1 MIAPLTICQAN
12 LSNQGFPH
20 LFTFHKLSYMNHI
33 YTCET
38 CGRLNYAKLSSDNL
52 SSDES
57 FAFPS
62 SCDGRYVSYF
72 NLMPDG
78 SPVAPHESHGSHG
91 AVVLDHLA
99 ADGTGLT
106 AGELAI
112 VAVLEVDADFSS
124 GFHLELI
131 HCLTGCGVDKMIT
144 GIGRHSLHL
153 LFDVLGSLPVLI
165 FCTQVFYIHKKEM

>member
-1 MIAPLTICQAN
+1 MPAAVLIADEAGKQSLLHAV
-12 LSNQGFPH
+12 LVGLDH
-20 LFTFHKLSYMNHI
+20 L
-33 YTCET
+33 
-38 CGRLNYAKLSSDNL
+38 
-52 SSDES
+52 
-57 FAFPS
+57 
-62 SCDGRYVSYF
+62 
-72 NLMPDG
+72 
-78 SPVAPHESHGSHG
+78 
-91 AVVLDHLA
+91 LDHLA

-106 AGELAI
+106 AGELAV
-112 VAVLEVDADFSS
+112 VAVLEVDADFGS